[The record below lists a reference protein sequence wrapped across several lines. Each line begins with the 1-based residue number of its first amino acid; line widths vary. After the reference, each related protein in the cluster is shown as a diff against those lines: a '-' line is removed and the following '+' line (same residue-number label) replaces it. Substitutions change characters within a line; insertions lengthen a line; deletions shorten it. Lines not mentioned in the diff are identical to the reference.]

1 MTVQEAYQIVYMIG
15 ALGLGFLIGMS
26 IQAFIDADQM
36 RKLIKRNDRL
46 KLENEALMNGH
57 TEVIEIVDKRQP
69 DEVDFSQTW

>member
-1 MTVQEAYQIVYMIG
+1 MTALTIIYSVG

-26 IQAFIDADQM
+26 IQAFIDSDQM

-46 KLENEALMNGH
+46 KLENEALMNGQ

-69 DEVDFSQTW
+69 DEVDFSQKW

>member
-1 MTVQEAYQIVYMIG
+1 MTALTIIYSLG

-26 IQAFIDADQM
+26 VQAFIDSDQM

-57 TEVIEIVDKRQP
+57 TETIEIVDKTIDLDNIP
-69 DEVDFSQTW
+69 TFDKDW

>member
-1 MTVQEAYQIVYMIG
+1 MTALTIIYSVG

-26 IQAFIDADQM
+26 VQAFIDSDQM

-46 KLENEALMNGH
+46 KLENEALMNGQ

-69 DEVDFSQTW
+69 DEVDFSQKW

>member
-1 MTVQEAYQIVYMIG
+1 MTALTIIYSVG

-26 IQAFIDADQM
+26 IQAFIDSDQM

>member
-1 MTVQEAYQIVYMIG
+1 MTALTIIYSLG

-26 IQAFIDADQM
+26 IQAFIDSDQM

-46 KLENEALMNGH
+46 KLENEALMNGK

>member
-1 MTVQEAYQIVYMIG
+1 MTALTIIYSVG

-26 IQAFIDADQM
+26 IQAFIDSDQM

-69 DEVDFSQTW
+69 EEVDFSQKW

>member
-1 MTVQEAYQIVYMIG
+1 MTALTIIYSVG
-15 ALGLGFLIGMS
+15 ALGLVFLIGMS

>member
-1 MTVQEAYQIVYMIG
+1 MTALTIIYSLG

-26 IQAFIDADQM
+26 IQAFIDSDQM

-57 TEVIEIVDKRQP
+57 TETIEIVDKTIDLDNIP
-69 DEVDFSQTW
+69 TFDKNW

>member
-1 MTVQEAYQIVYMIG
+1 MTALTIIYSVG

-26 IQAFIDADQM
+26 IQAFIDSDQM

-46 KLENEALMNGH
+46 KLENEALMNGQ

-69 DEVDFSQTW
+69 DEVDFSQAW

>member
-1 MTVQEAYQIVYMIG
+1 MTALTIIYSVG

-26 IQAFIDADQM
+26 VQAFIDSDQM

-69 DEVDFSQTW
+69 DEVDFSQGW

>member
-1 MTVQEAYQIVYMIG
+1 MTVLTIIYSLG

-26 IQAFIDADQM
+26 VQAFIDSDQM

-57 TEVIEIVDKRQP
+57 TETIEIVDKTIDLGNIP
-69 DEVDFSQTW
+69 TFDKDW

>member
-1 MTVQEAYQIVYMIG
+1 MTALTIIYSIG

-26 IQAFIDADQM
+26 IQAFIDSDQM

>member
-1 MTVQEAYQIVYMIG
+1 MNGLTILYIVG
-15 ALGLGFLIGMS
+15 ALGLGFLIGATVE
-26 IQAFIDADQM
+26 AFINADDM
-36 RKLIKRNDRL
+36 RKLIRKNDRL

>member
-1 MTVQEAYQIVYMIG
+1 MTALTIIYSVG

-26 IQAFIDADQM
+26 IQAFIDSDQM

-46 KLENEALMNGH
+46 KLENEALMNGQ

-69 DEVDFSQTW
+69 DEVDFSQGW

>member
-1 MTVQEAYQIVYMIG
+1 MTALTIIYSVG

-26 IQAFIDADQM
+26 IQAFIDSDQM

-57 TEVIEIVDKRQP
+57 TEVIEIVDNRKQS
-69 DEVDFSQTW
+69 DEVDFSQHW

>member
-1 MTVQEAYQIVYMIG
+1 
-15 ALGLGFLIGMS
+15 MS
-26 IQAFIDADQM
+26 IQAFIDSDQM

>member
-1 MTVQEAYQIVYMIG
+1 MTALTIIYSLG

-26 IQAFIDADQM
+26 IQAFIDSDQM

-57 TEVIEIVDKRQP
+57 TETIEIIDKTIDLDNIP
-69 DEVDFSQTW
+69 TFDKDW

>member
-1 MTVQEAYQIVYMIG
+1 MTALTIIYSVG

-26 IQAFIDADQM
+26 VQAFIDADQM

>member
-1 MTVQEAYQIVYMIG
+1 MTALTIIYSVG

-26 IQAFIDADQM
+26 VQAFIDSDQM

-46 KLENEALMNGH
+46 KLENEALMNDH

>member
-1 MTVQEAYQIVYMIG
+1 MTALTIIYSLG

-26 IQAFIDADQM
+26 IQAFIDSDQM

-69 DEVDFSQTW
+69 DEVDFSQSW

>member
-1 MTVQEAYQIVYMIG
+1 MTALTIIYSLG

-26 IQAFIDADQM
+26 IQAFIDSDQM

-57 TEVIEIVDKRQP
+57 TETIEIVDKTIDLGNIP
-69 DEVDFSQTW
+69 TFDKDW

>member
-1 MTVQEAYQIVYMIG
+1 MTALTIIYSVG

-26 IQAFIDADQM
+26 VQAFIDSDQM

>member
-1 MTVQEAYQIVYMIG
+1 MTALTIIYSVG

-26 IQAFIDADQM
+26 IQAFIDSDQM

-57 TEVIEIVDKRQP
+57 TEVIEIVDERQP

>member
-1 MTVQEAYQIVYMIG
+1 MTALTILYSVG

-26 IQAFIDADQM
+26 IQAFIDSDQM

>member
-57 TEVIEIVDKRQP
+57 TEVIEIVDKR
-69 DEVDFSQTW
+69 